1 MKKLILLLI
10 LTLVPMSAR
19 AETIRSFISDITL
32 ESDGSFS
39 VSETIVYDFEDEE
52 RHGIFRFISTKHWQ
66 ESEEW
71 FKERYLEI
79 DNLSVSVDGE
89 EAQFEQ
95 SENIGQLEV
104 KIGDSDQTISGE
116 HTYIISYTVDGGLT
130 YYDEGGVDL
139 YWNATGNGWEVPIE
153 SALVR
158 VYDIDG
164 LALSEHQC
172 YFGPSGS
179 TEQCPSVLGKGSFDF
194 GPATLSSSEGLTVA
208 LSLDPALVDRLIM
221 ERLSFWPLWLLGAF
235 LWFIWLTWFL
245 SRYYIAHR
253 TGASIIA
260 QYEPYED
267 FKPMYT
273 GLLFDGRI
281 DPHDI
286 TAGIVYLAEQGF
298 FKIKHIGRK
307 VFFFIETDDYEIT
320 LMRPYAE
327 LPTELQKKIF
337 TLLFAEDSA
346 VGSTIVLS
354 EIAKDTSKVAQNY
367 KLLTELKS
375 VAESDLILQG
385 FFEHKWKMPLRLS
398 STLLVTLLLLL
409 VVNFMVGAEMATPA
423 IIAVVTFIVSSVIA
437 TFFYRRRT
445 RKGYEALDYLK
456 GFKTFLSVTDKE
468 RFAFHNA
475 PKKSPEQFMEYL
487 PYAIAFKV
495 EKEWAKVFEGI
506 SIPNPSWY
514 EDKNGSTFSAL
525 YLTNS
530 LGTFSTAVASSGASS
545 SASSGSGSSG
555 GGAGGGGGGS
565 W

>member
-1 MKKLILLLI
+1 MKKLILLLVLI
-10 LTLVPMSAR
+10 LVPISVR
-19 AETIRSFISDITL
+19 AETIHSFISEITL

-39 VSETIVYDFEDEE
+39 VSETIVYDFESEDK
-52 RHGIFRFISTKHWQ
+52 HGIFRFIPTKHFQ

-79 DNLSVSVDGE
+79 VNFSVSVDGE
-89 EAQFEQ
+89 TAIFER
-95 SENIGQLEV
+95 SENIGELEI
-104 KIGDSDQTISGE
+104 KIGDPSQTISGE
-116 HTYIISYTVDGGLT
+116 HTYIINYTVEGGLT
-130 YYDEGGVDL
+130 YYDQGGVDL

-153 SALVR
+153 NALVR
-158 VYDIDG
+158 VYDQEG
-164 LALSEHQC
+164 LVLSEYHC
-172 YFGPSGS
+172 YFGPTGS
-179 TEQCPSVLGKGSFDF
+179 TDECPSILGKGAFDF
-194 GPATLSSSEGLTVA
+194 GPVALDSGEGLTVA
-208 LSLDPALVDRLIM
+208 LSLDPTLVDRLIM
-221 ERLSFWPLWLLGAF
+221 ERLSLWPLWLIGAF

-245 SRYYIAHR
+245 YRYYVAHR
-253 TGASIIA
+253 TDASIIA

-298 FKIKHIGRK
+298 LKIKHIGRK

-320 LMRPYAE
+320 LLRPYEE

-337 TLLFAEDSA
+337 TLLFAEDA
-346 VGSTIVLS
+346 TVGSTIVLS
-354 EIAKDTSKVAQNY
+354 EIAKDTSKVTKNH

-375 VAESDLILQG
+375 AAESDLILQG
-385 FFEHKWKMPLRLS
+385 FFEHKWKMPLKLS
-398 STLLVTLLLLL
+398 SSLLITLLLLL
-409 VVNFMVGAEMATPA
+409 GATFIVGAEMVTPTA
-423 IIAVVTFIVSSVIA
+423 IAVITFVVSSVIA

-506 SIPNPSWY
+506 TIPNPSWY

-530 LGTFSTAVASSGASS
+530 LGTFSSSVASTGASV
-545 SASSGSGSSG
+545 SASSGGGSSG